1 MDEIEKTAQERLQ
14 EKALANARALLDK
27 LENEPRGVGLGTAL
41 VLAALVVAIVVGW
54 GFLVRSQAY
63 KDPVKPTA
71 EMSSPEYAAYV
82 MSRIQGK
89 ANSPRKDRSQLDA
102 PSGEISVA
110 IAIYSRGITELTIE
124 KSSGDSHSDDR
135 LKSFV
140 KFAEPFGSPP
150 AAAGFPFV
158 VRARI
163 RGDGKD
169 RLVVEQ
175 LPPRN

>member
-54 GFLVRSQAY
+54 GFLVRTQAY

-82 MSRIQGK
+82 MSRIQGR
-89 ANSPRKDRSQLDA
+89 ANSPRKGRASLEGL
-102 PSGEISVA
+102 SGEIGVA
-110 IAIYSRGITELTIE
+110 IAINAAGVTDLTIE
-124 KSSGDSHSDDR
+124 KSSGDSHANDR
-135 LKSFV
+135 LQSFV

-150 AAAGFPFV
+150 PAAGLPFV
-158 VRARI
+158 VRASI

-169 RLVVEQ
+169 RLVVEP